1 MKNTCD
7 NSKNRIEQMVDG
19 IVGKET
25 PNLSNKEKETR
36 QHLAGRAAEYFM
48 FMDDDGEHNNG
59 K

>member
-7 NSKNRIEQMVDG
+7 NSKNIIEQMVDG

-25 PNLSNKEKETR
+25 PNLTDKEKETR
-36 QHLAGRAAEYFM
+36 KHLVGRAAEYFM
-48 FMDDDGEHNNG
+48 FMDDDEEHNNG

>member
-19 IVGKET
+19 IVG
-25 PNLSNKEKETR
+25 KETR

>member
-7 NSKNRIEQMVDG
+7 DSKNIIEQMADG

-25 PNLSNKEKETR
+25 PNFTDKEKETR
-36 QHLAGRAAEYFM
+36 KHLAGRAAEYFM
-48 FMDDDGEHNNG
+48 FMDDDEEQDNG